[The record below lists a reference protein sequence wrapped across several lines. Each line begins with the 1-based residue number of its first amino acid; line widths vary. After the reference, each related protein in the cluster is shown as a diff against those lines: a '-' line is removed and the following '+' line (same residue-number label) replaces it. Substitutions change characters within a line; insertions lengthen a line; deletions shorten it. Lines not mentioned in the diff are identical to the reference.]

1 MPSPEFPTDAS
12 AVELETQPPK
22 RESRFGDKAKLV
34 DIMLNGEIEIVGPIE
49 SVCVDIPSH
58 ANQVDVVDI
67 PEKHANQILGVKVQ
81 KGDESVRCVFKPS
94 SGENDDVKRKTSVKN
109 FYPRECAAYLVS
121 EHFDFDL
128 VPPTVVRE
136 VNGGVGALQLFL
148 DHEYFGG
155 IDFGDENIEKTEQS
169 DDWQTLAAL
178 DWMLANCERHENNI
192 MVRKDD
198 PTVLAAIDHGIIMS
212 SYNYTEMALRGPS
225 LQLTHDN
232 QTDRAREVDIPE
244 PLQDKIADGI
254 ERRSQLDTQ
263 LENLHDLDNQQMK
276 SFWMRVR
283 ALLKY
288 KKFLSKMNHKEVT
301 GVSFLGAGY

>member
-1 MPSPEFPTDAS
+1 MPSPELPTDPS
-12 AVELETQPPK
+12 VVEHESQPPK
-22 RESRFGDKAKLV
+22 RESRFGDKAKIV
-34 DIMLNGEIEIVGPIE
+34 DIMLNGEIQIVGPIE
-49 SVCVDIPSH
+49 SVCVDIPDH

-67 PEKHANQILGVKVQ
+67 PEKHANQILGVRVQ
-81 KGDESVRCVFKPS
+81 KGGESIRCVFKPS
-94 SGENDDVKRKTSVKN
+94 SGENEDVKRKTSVKN

-136 VNGGVGALQLFL
+136 VNGEIGALQLFL
-148 DHEYFGG
+148 DHEFFGDLDFGG
-155 IDFGDENIEKTEQS
+155 ESIEETEQS
-169 DDWQTLAAL
+169 EDWQALAAL
-178 DWMLANCERHENNI
+178 DWILANCERHENNI

-198 PTVLAAIDHGIIMS
+198 PSVIAAIDHGIIMS

-232 QTDRAREVDIPE
+232 QTDSPRVVKIPE
-244 PLQDKIADGI
+244 WLVTKISGGI
-254 ERRSQLDTQ
+254 KQMDQLDTQ
-263 LENLHDLDNQQMK
+263 LENLHDLDDQQMK
-276 SFWMRVR
+276 SFWMRVG

-288 KKFLSKMNHKEVT
+288 KKFLSKMNHKEAT